1 MVAEGRKDVC
11 MKAIR
16 KIGVCVCLCGLVA
29 TAFAAKLSKSVP
41 RGWNEDFAASCETA
55 KKEGKLLL
63 LAFSGSDWCG
73 WCVKM
78 EREIYSDRK
87 FITEAKKKFVLVMI
101 DSPQNQDIL
110 SKLAKK
116 QNPELVKK
124 YGIRGYPSTIIA
136 RPDGEEVKR
145 FGGYQRGGIEAF
157 LKALNEVADA
167 ANPAKDA
174 ADEKSKN
181 AVQKN

>member
-1 MVAEGRKDVC
+1 

-16 KIGVCVCLCGLVA
+16 KIGLCVCLCGLVA
-29 TAFAAKLSKSVP
+29 TAFGAKLSKSVP
-41 RGWNEDFAASCETA
+41 KGWNEDFAASSETA
-55 KKEGKLLL
+55 KKDGKLLL
-63 LAFSGSDWCG
+63 IAFSGSDWCG

-124 YGIRGYPSTIIA
+124 FGIRGYPSTIIA
-136 RPDGEEVKR
+136 RPDGEVVKR

-157 LKALNEVADA
+157 LKSLNEVADA
-167 ANPAKDA
+167 ANPVKAVTDEKAKD
-174 ADEKSKN
+174 

>member
-1 MVAEGRKDVC
+1 MVAEGRKDVF
-11 MKAIR
+11 MKAIH

-29 TAFAAKLSKSVP
+29 SAFGAKLSKSVP

-145 FGGYQRGGIEAF
+145 FGGYQRDGIAAF
-157 LKALNEVADA
+157 LKSLNEVADA

-181 AVQKN
+181 AAKKN

>member
-1 MVAEGRKDVC
+1 MVAEGRKDEC

-145 FGGYQRGGIEAF
+145 FGGYQRDGIAAF
-157 LKALNEVADA
+157 LKSLNEVADA
-167 ANPAKDA
+167 VNPPKDATDEKAKDA
-174 ADEKSKN
+174 AKKN
-181 AVQKN
+181 

>member
-1 MVAEGRKDVC
+1 MVAEGRKDEC

-41 RGWNEDFAASCETA
+41 RGWNEDFTASSETA

-101 DSPQNQDIL
+101 DSPRDQNIL

-136 RPDGEEVKR
+136 RPDGEVVKR

-157 LKALNEVADA
+157 LKSLNEVADA
-167 ANPAKDA
+167 ANPPKDATDEKAKDA
-174 ADEKSKN
+174 AK
-181 AVQKN
+181 